1 MTKEEARQILIEYTN
16 MDKDVD
22 SEYLQAIKVA
32 ISSLENNYNSAEIN
46 DNDLI
51 SKQEI
56 LDSLSYYELEDVID
70 EQDFGYNH
78 AIQTIRDDVMTMKTY
93 SAKEDTAELYWLQYD
108 ANPRI
113 GNWHCTK
120 CNMIVSENNPNYC
133 PNCGAKMKGDTE

>member
-1 MTKEEARQILIEYTN
+1 MTDEQARKILIEYTD

-32 ISSLENNYNSAEIN
+32 ISALENNDNSAEIN

-51 SKQEI
+51 SKQDI
-56 LDSLSYYELEDVID
+56 LFSLSYYEIEDVVD

-93 SAKEDTAELYWLQYD
+93 SVKEDTAEW
-108 ANPRI
+108 I
-113 GNWHCTK
+113 
-120 CNMIVSENNPNYC
+120 IENNGGTTMWYEC
-133 PNCGAKMKGDTE
+133 SKCGVAGDIWDKFCKHCGRKMTNAEEK